1 MGILRS
7 LDVSASG
14 LTAQRLRLDV
24 IANNIANVN
33 STRGSDGGPYRRHA
47 VVMSEK
53 ATQAPTALARM
64 SLGPLGAGPLGGG
77 SDSDSQ
83 GVLVSAIVP
92 DPTPMRLEYNPGHPD
107 ANAEGYVL
115 MPNVNIV
122 TEMVDMVSATRAYEA
137 NVTAMNAAKSMAV
150 RALEIGRS

>member
-1 MGILRS
+1 MGILSS

-33 STRGSDGGPYRRHA
+33 STRSSDGGPYRRHA

-53 ATQAPTALARM
+53 ATQMPSGLARM
-64 SLGPLGAGPLGGG
+64 SLGPLGAGPLDGG
-77 SDSDSQ
+77 SDPDSE
-83 GVLVSAIVP
+83 GVMVAAIVP
-92 DPTPMRLEYNPGHPD
+92 DPSPMRLEYNPGHPD

-122 TEMVDMVSATRAYEA
+122 TEMVDMVSATRVYEA
-137 NVTAMNAAKSMAV
+137 NVTAINAAKSMAV

>member
-1 MGILRS
+1 MGILGS

-33 STRGSDGGPYRRHA
+33 STRSSDGGPYRRRA
-47 VVMSEK
+47 AVMSEK
-53 ATQAPTALARM
+53 AAVTPAGLASM
-64 SLGPLGAGPLGGG
+64 SLGPLGKG
-77 SDSDSQ
+77 SEADSQ
-83 GVLVSAIVP
+83 GVMVTAIVP
-92 DPTPMRLEYNPGHPD
+92 DPSPMRLEYNPGHPD

-137 NVTAMNAAKSMAV
+137 NVTALNAAKSMAV